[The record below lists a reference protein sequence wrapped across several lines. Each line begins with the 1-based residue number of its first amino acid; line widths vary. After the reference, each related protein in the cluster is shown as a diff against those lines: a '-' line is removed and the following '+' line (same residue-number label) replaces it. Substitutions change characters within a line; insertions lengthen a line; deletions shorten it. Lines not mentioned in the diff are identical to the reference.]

1 VLVES
6 LSKRVD
12 VPALKSQLD
21 VRDAQVMASVIA
33 EIEVEVLPYLG
44 SPPSNPKIGEVDD
57 ELDELEDEDYD
68 FPTVLG
74 EGAKDALAR
83 SLRKSEVRLNQM
95 FQMRRLPLRIHRLN
109 GLVFW
114 CILGIASS
122 ASIGS
127 FVEYA
132 LIEVPYWV
140 EVTAIAA
147 PLTCAALAIAFAVGR
162 HLKVQSAEENIIDT
176 SS

>member
-1 VLVES
+1 MLEHQSIVDVDKVVNLGLAGFAWAFVLVES

-83 SLRKSEVRLNQM
+83 SLRKSPSKPRKKPRKRAARSSS
-95 FQMRRLPLRIHRLN
+95 RR
-109 GLVFW
+109 
-114 CILGIASS
+114 SS
-122 ASIGS
+122 
-127 FVEYA
+127 
-132 LIEVPYWV
+132 
-140 EVTAIAA
+140 VTRPSRPATTPSA
-147 PLTCAALAIAFAVGR
+147 PSPSPAT
-162 HLKVQSAEENIIDT
+162 T
-176 SS
+176 